1 MEDLSLDIRWKQRL
15 VNYRLALK
23 QLRAGIEEHNQKELS
38 DLEKQGL
45 IKAFEITQELSWNL
59 MKDYLEYQGNFS
71 IRGSRDAIREAFRFG
86 IIQNGKL
93 WLKMIET
100 RNLTAHT
107 YNQDTANRVV
117 LQIVNVYIEEFI
129 NFEKIMNEIENE
141 TR

>member
-1 MEDLSLDIRWKQRL
+1 MEDLNLDIRWKQRL
-15 VNYRLALK
+15 VNYSLALK
-23 QLRAGIEEHNQKELS
+23 QLRAGIAEHNQKQLS

>member
-15 VNYRLALK
+15 VNYSLALK
-23 QLRAGIEEHNQKELS
+23 QLVAGIEEYKQKELS

-59 MKDYLEYQGNFS
+59 MKDYLEYQGNFN

-86 IIQNGKL
+86 IIQNGKIY
-93 WLKMIET
+93 LKMIET

-129 NFEKIMNEIENE
+129 NFEKTMNEIENE